1 MKIKIKLNSD
11 NYIEGYASI
20 GEVDNSIEVTLQ
32 NELVNRKEE
41 YQTRWNKIEEIFELS
56 KLISYTE
63 DVSEEFASNYNYY
76 KLTDGILVF
85 DEDKK
90 IMESLESNI
99 KKLEKEIVEKTTEL
113 EKIKNSMFA
122 GTQKELDVQKELEDL
137 TQQFLDLNHE
147 LALQIENRLRKKK

>member
-90 IMESLESNI
+90 IMEALESNI